1 MNDGLFFFPR
11 QTKWNCAGGGEGEGL
26 RKECKA
32 TVWVDRRDN
41 GDGDSGRVLGFLLNI

>member
-1 MNDGLFFFPR
+1 MELR
-11 QTKWNCAGGGEGEGL
+11 RWGEGEGL

-41 GDGDSGRVLGFLLNI
+41 GDGDSGRVLGSYNY